1 MGLHVPDISREEDAH
16 LAKLSQLALSDE
28 EIEHFATQID
38 QIVETVSK
46 VRQVDT
52 EGVEP
57 MSHPQSITTAMRP
70 DEVKPSLTAEQAVD
84 QAPNAEDEQFVVPQI
99 LGEE

>member
-1 MGLHVPDISREEDAH
+1 MGLHVPDISREEVAH

-46 VRQVDT
+46 VR
-52 EGVEP
+52 
-57 MSHPQSITTAMRP
+57 
-70 DEVKPSLTAEQAVD
+70 
-84 QAPNAEDEQFVVPQI
+84 
-99 LGEE
+99 